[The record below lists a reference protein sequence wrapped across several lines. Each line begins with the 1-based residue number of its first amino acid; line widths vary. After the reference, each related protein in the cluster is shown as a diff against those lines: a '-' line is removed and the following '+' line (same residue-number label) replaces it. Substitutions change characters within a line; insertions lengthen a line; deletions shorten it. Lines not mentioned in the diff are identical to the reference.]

1 MVKSCFI
8 CKRSGIQISSK
19 DRTKKFFW
27 DACLDQNRV
36 CLFLDEDEDEDLGGD
51 AEDRPL
57 ESSPDKADG
66 PDASKSS
73 SFLLGQNWRDLIP
86 VIKIDVVTF
95 ANLFVFE
102 IDLYDMPV

>member
-1 MVKSCFI
+1 M
-8 CKRSGIQISSK
+8 
-19 DRTKKFFW
+19 
-27 DACLDQNRV
+27 
-36 CLFLDEDEDEDLGGD
+36 GGD

-95 ANLFVFE
+95 ANLFVFK
-102 IDLYDMPV
+102 IDLYYARMKHQQLSMFDWLLDRLQV

>member
-1 MVKSCFI
+1 M
-8 CKRSGIQISSK
+8 
-19 DRTKKFFW
+19 
-27 DACLDQNRV
+27 
-36 CLFLDEDEDEDLGGD
+36 GGD

-57 ESSPDKADG
+57 ESSLDKADG

-95 ANLFVFE
+95 ANLFVFK
-102 IDLYDMPV
+102 IDLYYAGMKHQQLSMFDWLLDRLQV